1 MDQNEY
7 ESKMAIV
14 IQKVG
19 IFIRG
24 WKGLYSGMQKD
35 EFHRETFHDINKVT
49 RDYGL
54 KSKELIS
61 STEPDRA

>member
-7 ESKMAIV
+7 ESKMVIV

-24 WKGLYSGMQKD
+24 WKGLNSGMQKD
-35 EFHRETFHDINKVT
+35 EFHRETLDEVDQVV
-49 RDYGL
+49 RDDGL
-54 KSKELIS
+54 EFIK
-61 STEPDRA
+61 A